1 MSSVW
6 SWVATAITIATYLF
20 FMSCVAIAPSYLA
33 RPLVPGSAFSIGLVF
48 GMLVIAVCICASTL
62 YTIWRNRQDDR

>member
-6 SWVATAITIATYLF
+6 SWVATSITIATYLF

-33 RPLVPGSAFSIGLVF
+33 RPLVPGTPFSIGLLF
-48 GMLVIAVCICASTL
+48 GVLVIAVCISASIL